1 VDDDGRSRRELVA
14 ELEELRKRLTR
25 LETSHDAELLEE
37 LEAAQQD
44 GARLNRLLSQGTDLI
59 CEVGEDGEILYMSS
73 NAETIIGR
81 PASEAIGRSVTDSE
95 LLRGV
100 HPEDRGALIAYL
112 GDGLSRVSKTE
123 HLYRVRVDGKWRSI
137 AIRGRSTRGPD
148 GRLSAVIFGRD
159 VTDREEAV
167 KALRDSEARHRL
179 LIEAT
184 HDLVAEVDAEGR
196 VVFVSPSCEK
206 VLGLR
211 PEEMIGTTP
220 FSLLHPDD
228 VEHLAELFIGRVHAS
243 HAPRSGRTFR
253 IRHRDGSWRW
263 LEGTGINFE
272 TAEGATHVVA
282 VTRDVTE
289 RIEAERAQERLMQRV
304 AQARRFESLGMLA
317 TGMAHDFNNLLTPIL
332 GAAGLALMD
341 LPADSPARPRL
352 ERIQRTSSEAAA
364 LTNQL
369 LEYAGM
375 GGFDAERVNMP
386 TVIAGVEDPLRGA
399 VGRRAALCI
408 EHESEQPLIEADATQ
423 LGQLV
428 LHVVSNAVDAIEEAG
443 GDSGSV
449 VLRTGSGLLDDAT
462 LARVPIGEDCD
473 PGPYAWLEVEDD
485 GAGMD
490 DATRARIFDPFF
502 TTKLSGRGLG
512 LSVVQGVV
520 RKHRGA
526 IELDSEKGRGTRMRI
541 WFPTA

>member
-25 LETSHDAELLEE
+25 LEATDDAELVEALET
-37 LEAAQQD
+37 AQQN
-44 GARLNRLLSQGTDLI
+44 GARLHRLLAHGTDLI
-59 CEVGEDGEILYMSS
+59 CELGADGEILYLSP
-73 NAETIIGR
+73 NAQVVIGQ
-81 PASEAIGRSVTDSE
+81 PASEAIGRTATDSS

-100 HPEDRGALIAYL
+100 HPDDRGALVAYL
-112 GDGLSRVSKTE
+112 GDGLKRLDDTEQLLRFRVAGE
-123 HLYRVRVDGKWRSI
+123 WRCF
-137 AIRGRSTRGPD
+137 AIRGRPTRGPD
-148 GRLSAVIFGRD
+148 DQPRAVVFARD
-159 VTDREEAV
+159 VTDREKAV
-167 KALRDSEARHRL
+167 EALRESETRHRL

-184 HDLVAEVDAEGR
+184 HDLIAEVDAEGR
-196 VVFVSPSCEK
+196 VVFVSPSCQE

-211 PEEMIGTTP
+211 PEGMIGTTP

-243 HAPRSGRTFR
+243 HASGGGRTFR

-272 TAEGATHVVA
+272 TAEGETHVVA

-289 RIEAERAQERLMQRV
+289 RIEAEHAQERLMQRV

-375 GGFDAERVNMP
+375 GGFDAERVDLP
-386 TVIAGVEDPLRGA
+386 TVITAVEDPLRGA

-408 EHESEQPLIEADATQ
+408 EQESEPPLIEADATQ
-423 LGQLV
+423 IGQLV

-443 GDSGSV
+443 GDSGV
-449 VLRTGSGLLDDAT
+449 VALRTGTGLLDDAT
-462 LARVPIGEDCD
+462 LLRVPIGEDCS
-473 PGPYAWLEVEDD
+473 PGRYAWLEVEDD

-520 RKHRGA
+520 RKHGGA
-526 IELDSEKGRGTRMRI
+526 VELDSEKDRGTRMRI